1 MQLLYALILG
11 FKRNQSVKFKKKKRK
26 SLSKNSYVVAYWV
39 LQKNFYP
46 EE

>member
-11 FKRNQSVKFKKKKRK
+11 FKRNQSVKFKKKRK
-26 SLSKNSYVVAYWV
+26 SLRKNSYVVAYWV